1 MGDELV
7 KRPNALTRTQSNVDT
22 YVRAGLDGTRQMYK
36 SIKPDERPTC
46 RTRVSHFGYM
56 CFGFRF
62 EQKTGQAV
70 ATLHFFI
77 VMNRKLACLL
87 KGNWFP
93 TLSL

>member
-1 MGDELV
+1 M
-7 KRPNALTRTQSNVDT
+7 
-22 YVRAGLDGTRQMYK
+22 RARLDDMKQTYK
-36 SIKPDERPTC
+36 SIKSDKSPICKTY
-46 RTRVSHFGYM
+46 VSHFTYI

-62 EQKTGQAV
+62 KQKTGQAV

-93 TLSL
+93 ILSF

>member
-1 MGDELV
+1 MILLHM
-7 KRPNALTRTQSNVDT
+7 RARVDD
-22 YVRAGLDGTRQMYK
+22 RRLMYK
-36 SIKPDERPTC
+36 SMKSDKSAICSTY
-46 RTRVSHFGYM
+46 VSHFAYI
-56 CFGFRF
+56 CFGFRV

-87 KGNWFP
+87 KSNWFP

>member
-1 MGDELV
+1 MIL
-7 KRPNALTRTQSNVDT
+7 LHM
-22 YVRAGLDGTRQMYK
+22 RARLDDMRQTYK
-36 SIKPDERPTC
+36 SIKSDKSPICKTY
-46 RTRVSHFGYM
+46 VSHFAYI